1 MKGVGGG
8 GRLRGPAIVAVC
20 ALLLAA
26 CGPRAGQRTAVPPH
40 SGPADR
46 VVVGYSPL
54 LNFAGLYSAIENG
67 AMKSRGIEVE
77 LQRVNSGAE
86 ATSLLAQGQLDVAG
100 IGLAARVFNDFNRGL
115 DMRIV
120 ASAGIWGP
128 QHETMILGQGD
139 KVRSGEIKG
148 LTDLKGRRVGINGGP
163 GSAAAYLMELGL
175 RPVGLSVRDVQIV
188 NVPSVDI
195 PVALKNGTV
204 DAAISG
210 VPYARQAV
218 SEGWGVPLL
227 RNFEPGNATSAYIY
241 TGKFMKERP
250 DVAARFTIAL
260 MEGTRA
266 IQGLAYFSDQN
277 MTVWNQY
284 TGVRTTIIRGGE
296 PLLYPPELPIARESI
311 IKQERVHRELG
322 YTDYR
327 DPVPLERMIDESF
340 ARKALAAL
348 GPYKP

>member
-1 MKGVGGG
+1 MKGMRH
-8 GRLRGPAIVAVC
+8 GRGRRGLALVVLC
-20 ALLLAA
+20 ATLLAA
-26 CGPRAGQRTAVPPH
+26 CGPSAERGTPPPH

-46 VVVGYSPL
+46 VVVGYSPH

-67 AMKSRGIEVE
+67 YMKSRGIEVA
-77 LQRVNSGAE
+77 LQRVNSGGE
-86 ATSLLAQGQLDVAG
+86 ATSLLAQDQLDVAG

-115 DMRIV
+115 DMRII

-148 LTDLKGRRVGINGGP
+148 LADLKGRRVGINGGP
-163 GSAAAYLMELGL
+163 GSAAAYLVELGL

-204 DAAISG
+204 DAAIAG

-218 SEGWGVPLL
+218 TEGWGVPLL
-227 RNFEPGNATSAYIY
+227 RNFEPGNATSAYLY

-250 DVAARFTIAL
+250 DVAQRFTLAL
-260 MEGTRA
+260 LEGTRA
-266 IQGLAYFSDQN
+266 IQGLAFFSDQN
-277 MTVWNQY
+277 MMIWHKY
-284 TGVRTTIIRGGE
+284 TGVRTAIIRGGE
-296 PLLYPPELPIARESI
+296 PLLYPPDLPVACESI
-311 IKQERVHRELG
+311 IKQERTHRELG

-327 DPVPLERMIDESF
+327 DPVPLARMIDESF